1 VVLALAFAAAVTISV
16 PSAPTAEQPRDYIVV
31 LKSSFTGSALSVAN
45 QRAAAAGTV
54 RGAVFEHALKG
65 FVLRLTP
72 SAAAALAKVDS
83 RIAYVEQNAP
93 VHALGTQ
100 TNATWGLDRIDQRNL
115 PLNQTYTYAATGAGV
130 TAYVI
135 DTGIRF
141 THSEFGGRA
150 TFGFDAFG
158 GNGSDC
164 NGHGTHVAGTVGG
177 ITYGVAKGVNL
188 VAVRVLD
195 CGGSGT
201 TAGVIAGVDWVTAH
215 HAAGAPA
222 VANMSLGGG
231 ASTAMDTAIA
241 NSIADGVTYAVAA
254 GNGNFLG
261 LAQNACNVSP
271 ARLPAALTIGA
282 TDSNDRKAS
291 WSNYGNCVD
300 FFAPG
305 VNILSAGSLSNTASA
320 TLSGT
325 SMATPHVTGAA
336 ALFLQGQPSA
346 SPATVSAALFNAT
359 TKDKVTASSS
369 INDHLLFVDG
379 GGSAPPPPPP
389 ACSNGVDDDG
399 DGLTDFPA
407 DPGCSSTSD
416 NDEFNAPAPPP
427 AACSNGVDD
436 DGDGLTDFPADP
448 GCSSTSDNDEFNAP
462 APPPPACSN
471 GVDDDGDGLTDFPA
485 DPGCSST
492 SDNDEF
498 NAPAPPAAACS
509 NGLDDDGDGL
519 IDFPADPGCTSP
531 GDTNEFNSSRGR

>member
-1 VVLALAFAAAVTISV
+1 MRAAAARFRVVLALAFAAAVTVLV
-16 PSAPTAEQPRDYIVV
+16 PTAPTAEQPHDYIVV
-31 LKSSFTGSALSVAN
+31 LKSSFTGSALAVAN
-45 QRAAAAGTV
+45 QRAAAAGTA

-72 SAAAALAKVDS
+72 SAAAALTKLDS
-83 RIAYVEQNAP
+83 RIAYVEQNQP
-93 VHALGTQ
+93 VHALTTQ

-141 THSEFGGRA
+141 SHNEFGGRA
-150 TFGFDAFG
+150 SFGFDAYG
-158 GNGSDC
+158 GNGADC
-164 NGHGTHVAGTVGG
+164 NGHGTHVAGTIGG

-188 VAVRVLD
+188 IAVRVLD

-201 TAGVIAGVDWVTAH
+201 TAGVVAGIDWVTGH
-215 HAAGAPA
+215 HAAGTPA

-231 ASTAMDTAIA
+231 ASTAMDTAVT
-241 NSIADGVTYAVAA
+241 NSIADGVTYSVAA

-261 LAQNACNVSP
+261 LAQNACTVSP
-271 ARLPAALTIGA
+271 ARVPAALTIGA
-282 TDSNDRKAS
+282 TDSTDRKAS

-305 VNILSAGSLSNTASA
+305 VNIVSAGSLSNTASA
-320 TLSGT
+320 TMSGT

-336 ALFLQGQPSA
+336 ALYLQGQPAA
-346 SPATVSAALFNAT
+346 SPATVASALFSAT

-379 GGSAPPPPPP
+379 GGGSPPPPPP

-407 DPGCSSTSD
+407 DPGCSSASD
-416 NDEFNAPAPPP
+416 NDEFNAPP
-427 AACSNGVDD
+427 
-436 DGDGLTDFPADP
+436 
-448 GCSSTSDNDEFNAP
+448 AP
-462 APPPPACSN
+462 AP
-471 GVDDDGDGLTDFPA
+471 
-485 DPGCSST
+485 
-492 SDNDEF
+492 
-498 NAPAPPAAACS
+498 ACS

-519 IDFPADPGCTSP
+519 IDFPADPGCTSAS
-531 GDTNEFNSSRGR
+531 DTNEFNFPRGR